1 MIKINNKSD
10 RVLVT
15 HNIDWADEISFQD
28 SLPMFVRQQEDIC
41 ERAKLAFAKYK
52 TCTQHVGTNQEIE
65 YSSYENWLS
74 TYTVKEITVRDYN
87 TLKRFKGYLTNYKFF
102 IPEYYEEDPDR

>member
-28 SLPMFVRQQEDIC
+28 SLPMFVRQ
-41 ERAKLAFAKYK
+41 
-52 TCTQHVGTNQEIE
+52 
-65 YSSYENWLS
+65 
-74 TYTVKEITVRDYN
+74 
-87 TLKRFKGYLTNYKFF
+87 
-102 IPEYYEEDPDR
+102 